1 MLILRMFLFMVI
13 LLLVFTGTLY
23 LFTRNRGYLVFA
35 RQLARYAGLVVLIFA
50 LLYLLERYVLVGWN
64 VFV

>member
-1 MLILRMFLFMVI
+1 MLILRMFLFMVV
-13 LLLVFTGTLY
+13 LLMIFTGSLY
-23 LFTRNRGYLVFA
+23 LLTRNRGYLVFA
-35 RQLARYAGLVVLIFA
+35 WQLARFAAVVVLVFA

>member
-1 MLILRMFLFMVI
+1 MVV
-13 LLLVFTGTLY
+13 LLLVFTGSLY
-23 LFTRNRGYLVFA
+23 LFTRNRGYLAFA
-35 RQLARYAGLVVLIFA
+35 WQLARFAGMVVLIFA